1 MSVLQMLIFF
11 YILTIPDV
19 RSGGTPRAKE
29 HMKKPD
35 LDDTETMQNYAKLS
49 ADANFRSDP
58 TFTRTSQG

>member
-11 YILTIPDV
+11 YILTIQDV

-35 LDDTETMQNYAKLS
+35 LDDTESGAVWRVFHALPT
-49 ADANFRSDP
+49 SDP
-58 TFTRTSQG
+58 TLLLHAARSR